1 MRLPVGL
8 TSLVKKDTTKS
19 LPQGLFVGR
28 IVDIILDDQTHPE
41 IFKNYGEWGG
51 IGTIFFSPIE
61 VYKNL
66 KIDDNAF
73 ARPLF
78 PNVKNY
84 PLKNEI
90 VYLFAFPNNQ
100 LEENTLSMSYFYFQP
115 LNLWN
120 SVHHNAIPYIID
132 SVGDSSQT
140 RDYEQTQAGAVRKVQ
155 DSSTEIDLGNT
166 FHEKL
171 DIRNLLPFEGDTI
184 YEGRWG
190 QSLRFGSTVVNS
202 NIPNNWSVTGSN
214 GDPITILRNG
224 QHEEDTEAWVP
235 QLEDINK
242 DKSSIYLTS
251 QQIIPLNASSTNYS
265 SYTNPPA
272 NPKEYS
278 GDQVILNSGRLVFNS
293 KDDDILLSGKNSINL
308 NSLNSVNIDT
318 TDTIINSE
326 NVLLGGKNAKESVI
340 LGDSFLDDFQQLLI
354 QITLLGEAM
363 ISTPVGTPSPGV
375 PHPVLGILAPSL
387 RSRAQRMLNKI
398 ENYKSTTS
406 KSL

>member
-8 TSLVKKDTTKS
+8 TSLVKKDTTKF

-28 IVDIILDDQTHPE
+28 IVDIILDDQTYPE

-100 LEENTLSMSYFYFQP
+100 LEENSSSMSYFYFQP

-120 SVHHNAIPYIID
+120 SVHHNAIPNIID
-132 SVGDSSQT
+132 GVDDSSQT

-190 QSLRFGSTVVNS
+190 QSLRFGS
-202 NIPNNWSVTGSN
+202 IVTF
-214 GDPITILRNG
+214 
-224 QHEEDTEAWVP
+224 
-235 QLEDINK
+235 
-242 DKSSIYLTS
+242 
-251 QQIIPLNASSTNYS
+251 QII
-265 SYTNPPA
+265 
-272 NPKEYS
+272 
-278 GDQVILNSGRLVFNS
+278 GQ
-293 KDDDILLSGKNSINL
+293 
-308 NSLNSVNIDT
+308 
-318 TDTIINSE
+318 
-326 NVLLGGKNAKESVI
+326 
-340 LGDSFLDDFQQLLI
+340 
-354 QITLLGEAM
+354 
-363 ISTPVGTPSPGV
+363 
-375 PHPVLGILAPSL
+375 
-387 RSRAQRMLNKI
+387 
-398 ENYKSTTS
+398 
-406 KSL
+406 